1 METNKIK
8 TTRGKI
14 NPEIVA
20 LKLEQLAAKIRQS
33 QTLTGTVQTTPYDS
47 TLSVTNGNTILNL
60 STIQL

>member
-14 NPEIVA
+14 NPETVA
-20 LKLEQLAAKIRQS
+20 RKLEKLAAQIRQCK
-33 QTLTGTVQTTPYDS
+33 TLTGTVQTTPYDS